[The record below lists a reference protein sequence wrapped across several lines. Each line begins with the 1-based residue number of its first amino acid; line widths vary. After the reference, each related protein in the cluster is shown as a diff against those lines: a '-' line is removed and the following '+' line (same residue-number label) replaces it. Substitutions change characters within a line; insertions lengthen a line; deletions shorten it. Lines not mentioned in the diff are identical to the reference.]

1 MMLMMPIPRRETET
15 VRSSAMTRDISV
27 QSDGLGLLLSEIVM
41 IGAPVHLMCEVPLT
55 LIWVDCHGGI

>member
-1 MMLMMPIPRRETET
+1 MLTMPIPRRVQT
-15 VRSSAMTRDISV
+15 VRSSAVNLDLGL

-41 IGAPVHLMCEVPLT
+41 IGAPSHLMCEVPLT